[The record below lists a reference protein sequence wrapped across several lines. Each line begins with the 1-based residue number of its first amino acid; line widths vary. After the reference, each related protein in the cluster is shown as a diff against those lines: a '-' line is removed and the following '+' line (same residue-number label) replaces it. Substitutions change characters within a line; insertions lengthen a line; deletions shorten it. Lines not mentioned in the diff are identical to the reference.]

1 MLYVWWLIANKY
13 YTLTVSNLLCDNFS
27 YVLRFFKI
35 FDFLFLK
42 HAAVQSSVFFNIGS
56 LPDKSTTGTAQSLC
70 LFLKIFCVH
79 FMQGSTLKEKPRVTV
94 TSTSDL
100 SEYEKLVNHRRA
112 YNNKIR

>member
-1 MLYVWWLIANKY
+1 MFKTQTSFMYLYLCE
-13 YTLTVSNLLCDNFS
+13 LLK
-27 YVLRFFKI
+27 RRPTPGI
-35 FDFLFLK
+35 E
-42 HAAVQSSVFFNIGS
+42 
-56 LPDKSTTGTAQSLC
+56 
-70 LFLKIFCVH
+70 VH